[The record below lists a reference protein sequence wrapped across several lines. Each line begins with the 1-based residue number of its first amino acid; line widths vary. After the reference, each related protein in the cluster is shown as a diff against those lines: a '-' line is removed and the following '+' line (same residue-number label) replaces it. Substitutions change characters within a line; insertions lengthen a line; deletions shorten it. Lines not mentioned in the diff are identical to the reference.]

1 MAKGLNQRSVGVKQG
16 SAGGDKIYYSSLV
29 AVFCCPS
36 CGETHCSTSR
46 PAKVSEIPTHHSVIW
61 ASPKISCPRNAC
73 KKWMILTLACVQLGE
88 KTNKQKN
95 KGTWELLS
103 LTDDMKLEAVVVT
116 VVQVEE
122 DEYLSALARKVHIT
136 ALQVKSSPPHS
147 SLRGIWS

>member
-1 MAKGLNQRSVGVKQG
+1 M
-16 SAGGDKIYYSSLV
+16 
-29 AVFCCPS
+29 
-36 CGETHCSTSR
+36 
-46 PAKVSEIPTHHSVIW
+46 
-61 ASPKISCPRNAC
+61 
-73 KKWMILTLACVQLGE
+73 TLACVTLGE